1 MWRKYVNSYNNL
13 KDDKIA
19 LGVVQIWNDFN
30 DSVVIFA
37 PGVVKYFRE
46 GGSNLNP

>member
-1 MWRKYVNSYNNL
+1 VWCKYINSCNNL
-13 KDDKIA
+13 KDDKFA
-19 LGVVQIWNDFN
+19 PGVVQIWNDFN

-37 PGVVKYFRE
+37 PEVVKYLRE